1 MFHMSKKSD
10 SKQEQEPDFE
20 HALSELENLVSRL
33 ESGELNLDQS
43 LEHFKRGVELTRR
56 CQSILDQAQKSVELL
71 TAADEA
77 QGQVGADDSN

>member
-1 MFHMSKKSD
+1 MGNRSD
-10 SKQEQEPDFE
+10 RKPEQDLDFE

-56 CQSILDQAQKSVELL
+56 CQSILDDAQKTVETL
-71 TAADEA
+71 AATEA
-77 QGQVGADDSN
+77 GDGQVGTDDSN